1 MANCVNYNCEDQLGD
16 HLLNDCGEE
25 LQGGIESVI
34 FLECDNQ
41 LTDPSDAVEVQAE
54 LDAGRA
60 TLVKNVKLSLD
71 APTPVKIASNVACAP
86 DKIVRYDR
94 TGSYV
99 DGNVN
104 DNNVDFYNEVFSGR
118 SFGGLILHECE
129 TDKVTWIDEE
139 IIVEGGRIIP
149 DNNGEFQTFTGVF
162 NFQTKPDQV
171 DGNIFNEPAGI
182 FD

>member
-1 MANCVNYNCEDQLGD
+1 MANCINYNCDDQIGD
-16 HLLNDCGEE
+16 QVLNDCGIE
-25 LQGGIESVI
+25 LQGGIDAVI

-41 LTDPSDAVEVQAE
+41 LTDPSDAAEIQAE

-60 TLVKNVKLSLD
+60 TIFNNVKYSLD
-71 APTPVKIASNVACAP
+71 PPSPVKIASNVACAP

-94 TGSYV
+94 TGTLV

-104 DNNVDFYNEVFSGR
+104 DANVDVYNEVFSGR

-129 TDKVTWIDEE
+129 TGKVTWIDEE
-139 IIVEGGRIIP
+139 IIVEGGRVIP

-171 DGNIFNEPAGI
+171 DGNIFDEPVGI
-182 FD
+182 FS